1 VTTRRTTNL
10 ASAEATQNR
19 SRLLVSVPTEALYEA
34 ILERADVD
42 VVFWDMTGPAPAPAI
57 DVVVT
62 PYMVG
67 HAVLAQLANVT
78 TRLVQSQLNGYDGV
92 AEMLPAGVTYAN
104 AAGVHETS
112 TAELAL
118 ALILAS
124 QRGIADFVRAAERGH
139 WERQYLHSL
148 ADRRVLLVG
157 YGGVGRAIEER
168 LLPFETTV
176 VRLARHERRDER
188 GTVYGFDALGEQ
200 LALADIVVVGV
211 PLDASTEGLI
221 DDDFLS
227 AMRDGT
233 LLVNIA
239 RGKVAHTDALITHAS
254 TGRLRLALDV
264 TDPEPLPDGHPLF
277 AMPNV
282 LISPHVGGA
291 TSAMLP
297 RMARLLESQIDRLAR
312 GDEPAN
318 VVLRT

>member
-1 VTTRRTTNL
+1 M
-10 ASAEATQNR
+10 
-19 SRLLVSVPTEALYEA
+19 SRLLVSVPTEALYQA
-34 ILERADVD
+34 ILASRQDVD
-42 VVFWDMTGPAPAPAI
+42 LVVWDMTGPAPVSSLDI
-57 DVVVT
+57 VVP
-62 PYMVG
+62 PYMVSN
-67 HAVLAQLANVT
+67 AVLTQLTNVT

-92 AEMLPAGVTYAN
+92 AEILPAGVVYAN

-112 TAELAL
+112 TAELTL
-118 ALILAS
+118 ALILAA
-124 QRGIADFVRAAERGH
+124 QRGLPDFVRAAQRGQ
-139 WERQYLHSL
+139 WERKFHESL

-157 YGGVGRAIEER
+157 YGGVGRAIEDR

-176 VRLARHERRDER
+176 VRLARHARSDER
-188 GTVYGFDALGEQ
+188 GTIYGFDALEDQ

-211 PLDASTEGLI
+211 PLDESTRGLVN
-221 DDDFLS
+221 DGFLF
-227 AMRDGT
+227 AMADGA

-239 RGKVAHTDALITHAS
+239 RGAVADTQALVEHAS

-277 AMPNV
+277 ALPNV

-297 RMARLLESQIDRLAR
+297 RMARLLNAQIDRLVR
-312 GDEPAN
+312 DEEPAN

>member
-1 VTTRRTTNL
+1 M
-10 ASAEATQNR
+10 
-19 SRLLVSVPTEALYEA
+19 VSN
-34 ILERADVD
+34 
-42 VVFWDMTGPAPAPAI
+42 
-57 DVVVT
+57 
-62 PYMVG
+62 
-67 HAVLAQLANVT
+67 AVLTQLTNVT

-92 AEMLPAGVTYAN
+92 AEILPAGVVYAN

-112 TAELAL
+112 TAELTL
-118 ALILAS
+118 ALILAA
-124 QRGIADFVRAAERGH
+124 QRGLPDFVRAAQRGQ
-139 WERQYLHSL
+139 WERKFHESL

-157 YGGVGRAIEER
+157 YGGVGRAIEDR

-176 VRLARHERRDER
+176 VRLARHARSDER
-188 GTVYGFDALGEQ
+188 GTIYGFDALEDQ

-211 PLDASTEGLI
+211 PLDESTRGLVN
-221 DDDFLS
+221 DGFLF
-227 AMRDGT
+227 AMADGA

-239 RGKVAHTDALITHAS
+239 RGAVADTQALVEHAS

-277 AMPNV
+277 ALPNV

-297 RMARLLESQIDRLAR
+297 RMARLLNAQIDRLVR
-312 GDEPAN
+312 DEEPAN